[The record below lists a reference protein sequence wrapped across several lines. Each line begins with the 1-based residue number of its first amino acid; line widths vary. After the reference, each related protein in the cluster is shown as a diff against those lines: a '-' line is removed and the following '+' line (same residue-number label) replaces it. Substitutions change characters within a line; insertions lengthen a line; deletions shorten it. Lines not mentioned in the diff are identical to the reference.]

1 MFNLKL
7 KKVKILSLKLEK
19 IKYFNLKFEIENKI
33 FN

>member
-7 KKVKILSLKLEK
+7 KKVKILNLKLEK